1 MEGFNAENVI
11 IDRKELWR
19 NKKEIIFYLF
29 YVLNVNQILLQH

>member
-1 MEGFNAENVI
+1 MEGVNAENVI
-11 IDRKELWR
+11 IDSKELWR